1 MSAGK
6 KIYLDYQAT
15 TPVDARVGKA
25 MSDWGERSFANP
37 HVNDYMAG
45 IDAGNAV
52 NKARREV
59 AKAVGAVPGSIVFTS
74 GATEANNLAIFGV
87 ARAASKARK
96 RVITLAS
103 EHKSI
108 LEPVRALKK
117 EGFEA
122 MVIPVGRSGLV
133 NIDSLSA
140 AIDRNTLLVSVMHV
154 NNETGV
160 VQSLAEIAD
169 LCRKAGA
176 LFHSDCAQSLG
187 KIPLDVRKIGVD
199 LMTLSSHKAYGPKGV
214 GALYLRPR
222 PKVPIQPLLLGGGQE
237 RGLRSGTL
245 PVPLCVG
252 FGEACRIARA
262 DLQKD
267 MQRIGKLAD
276 ILTEGIRQAHPK
288 VRFNGSQEQRAPGSF
303 SVCLEG
309 ALGEQYLQAF
319 EGLQLSTGS
328 ACTSA
333 STKASSVLK
342 SYGLSNAQADSSLRI
357 GIGRFTT
364 EEEVRRAISIIQTG
378 IRKLGIRI

>member
-1 MSAGK
+1 MATGE

-15 TPVDARVGKA
+15 TPVDIRVGKA
-25 MSDWGERSFANP
+25 MSDWQERSFANP

-52 NKARREV
+52 NRARREI
-59 AKAVGAVPGSIVFTS
+59 AKAIGAVPGSIVFGS

-87 ARAASKARK
+87 ARAASRDRK
-96 RVITLAS
+96 KVITLAS

-122 MVIPVGRSGLV
+122 TVVPVGRSGLV
-133 NIDSLSA
+133 NVDKLAA
-140 AIDRNTLLVSVMHV
+140 AIDRDTLLVSVMHV

-160 VQSLAEIAD
+160 VQPLAEIAA

-222 PKVPIQPLLLGGGQE
+222 PKVPIRPLLLGGGQE

-252 FGEACRIARA
+252 FGEACRIAKA
-262 DLQKD
+262 DIEKD
-267 MQRIGKLAD
+267 MRRIGKLSRML
-276 ILTEGIRQAHPK
+276 IEGIRQAHPK
-288 VRFNGSQEQRAPGSF
+288 AKLNGSEEQRAPGSF

-309 ALGEQYLQAF
+309 ASGEQYLQAF
-319 EGLQLSTGS
+319 EGLQISTGS

-333 STKASSVLK
+333 STKASSILK
-342 SYGLSNAQADSSLRI
+342 AYGLSNAQADSSLRI

-364 EEEVRRAISIIQTG
+364 EEEIRRAISIIQAG
-378 IRKLGIRI
+378 IRKLGIAT